1 MRRARAAERVLKEYD
16 DRAYDEPW
24 RPAAFCAT
32 SKVKRTSAAS
42 VCRSAS
48 RRPAARGGRRSQA
61 AHGETAMISEER
73 YESYDL
79 ECDLVRK
86 PGEGE
91 GLVIEI
97 S

>member
-1 MRRARAAERVLKEYD
+1 MSVVLPLGE
-16 DRAYDEPW
+16 
-24 RPAAFCAT
+24 
-32 SKVKRTSAAS
+32 
-42 VCRSAS
+42 
-48 RRPAARGGRRSQA
+48 PAARSGRRSQA

-97 S
+97 SYSGLRND